1 MRECRPFVTMK
12 SILLIGFMVLALC
25 AFSLTPIVI
34 DIGENRVTYLREF
47 LDLASVFPDM
57 DRGSVGRF
65 EDAAHMD
72 IVMGRFYPK
81 VRLMCIRLP
90 EADSPLDSYLNY
102 ANQLL
107 KGTLENR
114 EVLLSYGAYTYDA
127 DSNYLSYL
135 WFPVEFEGSNVM
147 VSANLLLL
155 VNGLAEFVPESSR
168 GDVFQTYLEQARDF
182 AKDNGIGI
190 WKEEFAPGLSTEPTI
205 RISKDRN
212 TSARRLTVTVTGTYD
227 TAYSGYIS
235 IKKLFK
241 AEETRREITGVIPHI
256 YQLELDDSWDNE
268 YFNLDVRINTKEKD
282 RKMTVT
288 VRINDT
294 LLSTRSTSEYSR
306 DRVAIYMILAKYSI
320 K

>member
-168 GDVFQTYLEQARDF
+168 GDVFQTYLEKARDF

-190 WKEEFAPGLSTEPTI
+190 WKEEFASGLSTEPTI
-205 RISKDRN
+205 HISKDRN

-227 TAYSGYIS
+227 TEYSGYIS
-235 IKKLFK
+235 IGKFLK
-241 AEETRREITGVIPHI
+241 EETRRDITGVIPHTHLI
-256 YQLELDDSWDNE
+256 ELDDSWDNE
-268 YFNLDVRINTKEKD
+268 YFNLTVSIATKQKD